1 MLIRIT
7 AALLL
12 LLCTAC
18 AHATDKP
25 NIVFVLADD
34 LGWADVGYN
43 GATFYETPHIDALA
57 KDGVRFN
64 RFYPGGPNC
73 APTRACLMTGTYTPR
88 HQLYQPSGR
97 SKGDVKKMR
106 WKVPTR
112 GQGESYD
119 TFHSNDNT
127 IDAKWVSV
135 AEVLKPA
142 GYATAR
148 IGKWHLGDDDQ
159 GFDLSTNDGVRPFAE
174 HKGNHYADVDVAKQM
189 TDRAIAFIEDN
200 KDRPFF
206 LYVSHWEVHTPIKA
220 TADLVDKYKQK
231 KGGGGDQSFNWNP
244 TYAAEIEVVDRSV
257 GRLRA
262 KLKELGLEQNT
273 IFIFSSDNGGLPG
286 VTMNKPLHAGKGS
299 LFEGG
304 IRTAFAAAWPAKVKP
319 GTQTDVPVTGVDFL
333 PTLAALAGAPL
344 PTGQPIDGVSFAPLL
359 EGKPLAERAIFW
371 HYPLYLTGGKGNKVL
386 PVYGTG
392 ELYWRAVPSSAIVK
406 GEWKLIY
413 YYEYERYK
421 LFNLKHDIGEQRDL
435 AESHPEKAK
444 ALHGEL
450 MAWVEQTDAPVP
462 DVVNPAFGKAKKRQ

>member
-1 MLIRIT
+1 MLTRIT

-12 LLCTAC
+12 CATF
-18 AHATDKP
+18 AHAADKP

-73 APTRACLMTGTYTPR
+73 APTRGCLLTGTYTPR
-88 HQLYQPSGR
+88 HQLYQPSGK

-112 GQGESYD
+112 GQDASYD

-127 IDAKWVSV
+127 IEARWVSI

-159 GFDLSTNDGVRPFAE
+159 GFDLSTNDGARPFAE
-174 HKGNHYADVDVAKQM
+174 HNANHYSDVHVAEKM
-189 TDRAIAFIEDN
+189 TDRAIEFIEDN

-220 TADLVDKYKQK
+220 TKDLVDKYKQK
-231 KGGGGDQSFNWNP
+231 KADFTDKSFNWNP

-262 KLKELGLEQNT
+262 KLKELGLDRNT
-273 IFIFSSDNGGLPG
+273 VFIFSSDNGGLTG
-286 VTMNKPLHAGKGS
+286 VTPNKPLHAGKGS

-304 IRTAFAAAWPAKVKP
+304 IRTPFAAAWPANVKP
-319 GTQTDVPVTGVDFL
+319 GSETDVPVTGVDLL
-333 PTLAALAGAPL
+333 PTLAALAGAAL
-344 PTGQPIDGVSFAPLL
+344 PTGQPVDGVSFAPLL
-359 EGKPLAERAIFW
+359 AGKPIADRAIFW
-371 HYPLYLTGGKGNKVL
+371 HYPLYLAGGKGNKVL
-386 PVYGTG
+386 PVYGTD
-392 ELYWRAVPSSAIVK
+392 EMYWRAVPSSAIMK
-406 GEWKLIY
+406 GDWKLIH
-413 YYEYERYK
+413 YYEYEKHK
-421 LFNLKHDIGEQRDL
+421 LFNLKSDPGEQQDL
-435 AESHPEKAK
+435 AGSNPQKAK
-444 ALHGEL
+444 ALYDEL
-450 MAWVEQTDAPVP
+450 MAWVERTDAPVSRVP
-462 DVVNPAFGKAKKRQ
+462 NPAFVREGKRSQ